1 MSLKLGTNN
10 IGKVYAGTEAI
21 GKIYIGTELVYNDA
35 PDPVATINNSW
46 RAWDASSFTNGG
58 STCTDVI
65 NGLVLGH
72 YASGS
77 PGAFFYGSYNNVVGD
92 KYWQLNGAGSHGRR
106 TGFTRPTEFSV
117 SYWGNKPNNP
127 GFNSDRAIWSFNIN
141 GTSDIR
147 LVRRNNSG
155 TQSLR
160 IYSGNTAIATFT
172 DGGMST
178 NTWYNITTTFTV
190 DTVKTYVGVEGSTS
204 STLINTTTLPSGNFP
219 TSVVNA
225 RNGTGFWIGTNSGYV
240 DWLTDKWSSLSIYDG
255 IAGPTQIDNIVSN
268 GYQQ

>member
-35 PDPVATINNSW
+35 PDPVAIINNSW

-58 STCTDVI
+58 TTCTDVI
-65 NGLVLGH
+65 NGLVLGP

-106 TGFTRPTEFSV
+106 AGFTRPTEFSV
-117 SYWGNKPNNP
+117 SYWGNKTNTTP
-127 GFNSDRAIWSFNIN
+127 FNSERAIWSFNIFGAN
-141 GTSDIR
+141 SIR
-147 LVRRNNSG
+147 LARKNISNQQYF
-155 TQSLR
+155 T
-160 IYSGNTAIATFT
+160 IYSGNSSIATFS
-172 DGGMST
+172 DST
-178 NTWYNITTTFTV
+178 SNNSWYNITTTFSV
-190 DTVKTYVGVEGSTS
+190 DTVKTYVGLSGNSS
-204 STLINTTTLPSGNFP
+204 STLIDTTVLTSGNI
-219 TSVVNA
+219 SNA
-225 RNGTGFWIGTNSGYV
+225 GNGTGFWIGTNSGYT

-255 IAGPTQIDNIVSN
+255 VAGPTQINTIVSN